1 MADENNLNESVDSIR
16 QATNEISQNM
26 KFVAEQMGVLASA
39 MGKNTTSATQSAT
52 AFNKNSAAVEGNT
65 KLSQIEAAAR
75 QKNAEAMENYSAAL
89 KSAQGAVRG
98 FATALLDTSAG
109 FQKYEGAIKST
120 TSAMGSV
127 LSNFGPFGK
136 ALGFAVEGLGKLTGA
151 VLKQT
156 DAIVKAYDDLAEIGG
171 AASMNAEQIF
181 ELGKQAGFTSH
192 NIGIFTK
199 HAKDAGTSLIGLG
212 GSASEGIKTFSKFT
226 AVGDDTLKQYRRL
239 GMTQEQLMEA
249 QSTYIRQQ
257 ADAGQSLR
265 KSPEQLQKA
274 SLAYIDQLNVLSELT
289 GVSVKKQQE
298 AIDIANANEN
308 FNAYKFAMDQKALA
322 LEQQEQEARKSGNTQ
337 RADELKAQAEQVRET
352 VKAKDEFARMAVA
365 TMSAANAA
373 AVMES
378 ISTEGATVYTEN
390 NAKLAR
396 AGIDVAAMNENLNKG
411 KNQTAELLGSQA
423 QAAERFTKT
432 FGEAGY
438 ALGQSSKDI
447 QGVFGVDNKMR
458 QSAAQF
464 AQLKTEEERQA
475 WLKSKTVTEQ
485 NLEAKKKEGQEGQK
499 PLDATAEKENLER
512 QARRVS
518 DAFIGAINPFR
529 GNILAAGAAVVGM
542 TAAVVAATVA
552 LSKLASAAGMGSL
565 LDKVGGDKGKKG
577 KSTPRARDPKTGR
590 FVKGGA
596 DVAKSA
602 GTLAK
607 LATPLASAAK
617 AVPVAGAVIGAGLA
631 AKGAYDEYQDI
642 EAQRKSGEI
651 TEKEAKEKKTEA
663 VGGGVGSAAGAA
675 GGAWAGAAAG
685 AAIGSVVP
693 VVGTLIGGALGA
705 ALGGWLGSKGGET
718 VGKAAASGITK
729 MTDTADKKTD
739 EAAKKLDEKKPE
751 TVTPTVAPIAK
762 TPESPKPT
770 TPDQAPIAKTPESPK
785 PTTPDQAPIAK
796 TPESPKPTTPTT
808 AVAKPVEQ
816 KPAVQT
822 EMSWFDKMKAGV
834 KSALGLQYGAGLS
847 GIPKEPPKPEAKLT
861 SAEAAE
867 KANPLGLRSNA
878 MAFGQ
883 EKDVA
888 PTGPKEQPSMIP
900 GMIAATAAS
909 PEARLA
915 EVQKGAEERIAKIMT
930 PDKGMADMMKQF
942 GIQSKSLQDQMKL
955 TRTGTGDE
963 KAKTSQEIFDDMQ
976 KNIFKS
982 STSIEDLGKTQLE
995 TGKTTTDS
1003 LRQFQ
1008 QMLDISNKSLA
1019 NLAINFTKFDS
1030 LIKGTLDE
1038 VSPEDA
1044 TKEVKDQIKGVLGGA
1059 LLDIGKIRN
1068 QLKDVQGAATT
1079 PPPGAVTSGTGGAV
1093 TDSSGKP
1100 IMSSMP
1106 PSMPSAP
1113 PPMKQDVKENLAG
1126 ITDALKKRG
1135 ITDDNY
1141 IKAVLGNVMKESGG
1155 KVVGE
1160 NLNYGKT
1167 SNERIRSIFGERA
1180 SKYTDEQLSEIKK
1193 DPQQMAEM
1201 MYGGGTKIGKG
1212 MGNTEP
1218 GDGWKFRGRGYI
1230 QLTGKNN
1237 YSAASKAIF
1246 GDDRL
1251 VENPDLVNDP
1261 GIAAEVTAWYMQKG
1275 QTSMASKLGID
1286 AKGGMSA
1293 DQAQL
1298 LATSQIAGTAI
1309 KPGQG
1314 YLGGEVLQKVA
1325 MYSSQMPGD
1334 SRQGGE
1340 RVMQASGGLIAD
1352 GPETGYPVQ
1361 HHGLEITA
1369 PLDSESILMK
1379 LAKTQAESAE
1389 GKNVMAEVSGSKQ
1402 EAGSDSTREMIAA
1415 NMEIYSMM
1423 ASKLDQVIAQLSDGN
1438 ETSNKLLKHSLV

>member
-475 WLKSKTVTEQ
+475 WLKNKTITEQ

-499 PLDATAEKENLER
+499 VMDATAGKEDLER
-512 QARRVS
+512 QARRIS

-529 GNILAAGAAVVGM
+529 GNVLAAGAAVVGM
-542 TAAVVAATVA
+542 TAAVVAATMA
-552 LSKLASAAGMGSL
+552 LSKLATAAGMGGL
-565 LDKVGGDKGKKG
+565 LDKVGGGDKGKKG

-705 ALGGWLGSKGGET
+705 ALGGWLGSKGGEA
-718 VGKAAASGITK
+718 VGKVAASGITK

-739 EAAKKLDEKKPE
+739 EAAKKLDEKKPA
-751 TVTPTVAPIAK
+751 TPAPA
-762 TPESPKPT
+762 TP
-770 TPDQAPIAKTPESPK
+770 AP
-785 PTTPDQAPIAK
+785 
-796 TPESPKPTTPTT
+796 

-834 KSALGLQYGAGLS
+834 TSALGLQYGAGLS

-861 SAEAAE
+861 AAEAAE
-867 KANPLGLRSNA
+867 KANPQGLRSNA

-883 EKDVA
+883 EKDV
-888 PTGPKEQPSMIP
+888 PKTGPKEQPSMIP
-900 GMIAATAAS
+900 GMIAASAAS
-909 PEARLA
+909 PEARMGG
-915 EVQKGAEERIAKIMT
+915 EITKGMEDRIAKIMT

-942 GIQSKSLQDQMKL
+942 GIQSKSLDQFKTAMS
-955 TRTGTGDE
+955 GDE
-963 KAKTSQEIFDDMQ
+963 KSKSTQDIFDEMQ

-995 TGKTTTDS
+995 TGKTATDS

-1068 QLKDVQGAATT
+1068 QLKETQAAGAVAGT

-1100 IMSSMP
+1100 IMSGMP

-1113 PPMKQDVKENLAG
+1113 PPVKQDVKENLGG
-1126 ITDALKKRG
+1126 IAEALKKRG
-1135 ITDDNY
+1135 MTDQNY
-1141 IKAVLGNVMKESGG
+1141 INAVLGNVMKESGG
-1155 KVVGE
+1155 KVTNE
-1160 NLNYGKT
+1160 NLNYSKT
-1167 SNERIRSIFGERA
+1167 SNERIRSIFKSATAG
-1180 SKYTDEQLSEIKK
+1180 KTDEEINEMKSSPEK
-1193 DPQQMAEM
+1193 MAEAV
-1201 MYGGGTKIGKG
+1201 YGSGTKLGKG
-1212 MGNTEP
+1212 MGNSEP

-1261 GIAAEVTAWYMQKG
+1261 SVASEVVAWYMQKG
-1275 QTSMASKLGID
+1275 QSSMANKLGLD

-1325 MYSSQMPGD
+1325 MYSAQMPGD
-1334 SRQGGE
+1334 SKQGGQ

-1352 GPETGYPVQ
+1352 GPETGYPVE

-1379 LAKTQAESAE
+1379 LAKTQAESDE
-1389 GKNVMAEVSGSKQ
+1389 GKNVMAEVSGTKQ
-1402 EAGSDSTREMIAA
+1402 ESGSDSTRELIAA
-1415 NMEIYSMM
+1415 NMEIYGMM

>member
-26 KFVAEQMGVLASA
+26 KFVAEQMGILAGA
-39 MGKNTTSATQSAT
+39 MGKTNQSANQNT
-52 AFNKNSAAVEGNT
+52 AAVNKNSAAIEGNT
-65 KLSQIEAAAR
+65 KLSEIEKQAR
-75 QKNAEAMENYSAAL
+75 QKNAEAMENYSQAL
-89 KSAQGAVRG
+89 KSAQGAVKG
-98 FATALLDTSAG
+98 FASALLDTTSG

-120 TSAMGSV
+120 TSAIGGV
-127 LSNFGPFGK
+127 LSNFGPLGK
-136 ALGFAVEGLGKLTGA
+136 ALGFTVEALGKLSGA

-156 DAIVKAYDDLAEIGG
+156 DAMVKAYDDLAEIGG
-171 AASMNAEQIF
+171 AASMNAEQIM

-199 HAKDAGTSLIGLG
+199 HAKEAGTSLIGLG

-226 AVGDDTLKQYRRL
+226 AVGDETLKQYRRL
-239 GMTQEQLMEA
+239 GMSQEQLMEA
-249 QSTYIRQQ
+249 QATYIRQQ
-257 ADAGQSLR
+257 TEAGQSLR

-298 AIDIANANEN
+298 ALDIANANEN
-308 FNAYKFAMDQKALA
+308 FNAYKFAMDQKALG
-322 LEQQEQEARKSGNTQ
+322 LEEQARNETDAARKK
-337 RADELKAQAEQVRET
+337 ELEAQAAQIRQT
-352 VKAKDEFARMAVA
+352 VAAKDEFAKMAVS

-396 AGIDVAAMNENLNKG
+396 AGIDVAAMNEKLNKG
-411 KNQTAELLGSQA
+411 QNQTAQLLGSQA

-464 AQLKTEEERQA
+464 AQLKTKEEQDAWIKSKAAKEEE
-475 WLKSKTVTEQ
+475 LK
-485 NLEAKKKEGQEGQK
+485 AKKEEGQEGQGVV
-499 PLDATAEKENLER
+499 DATATKEDLER
-512 QARRVS
+512 QARRLS

-542 TAAVVAATVA
+542 TAAVVAATMA
-552 LSKLASAAGMGSL
+552 LSKLATAAGMGGL
-565 LDKVGGDKGKKG
+565 LDKVGGGDGKGKGKG
-577 KSTPRARDPKTGR
+577 KGTPRARDPKTGR

-596 DVAKSA
+596 EAAKSA

-607 LATPLASAAK
+607 LATPLASVAK
-617 AVPVAGAVIGAGLA
+617 AAPAIGAVVGVGMA

-685 AAIGSVVP
+685 AALGSAVP
-693 VVGTLIGGALGA
+693 VVGTIIGGVIGA
-705 ALGGWLGSKGGET
+705 AVGGWLGSKGGET
-718 VGKAAASGITK
+718 VGKAAASGINQMSEK
-729 MTDTADKKTD
+729 ADAKTA
-739 EAAKKLDEKKPE
+739 EAAKKVEAKADQKPAEVKKPESAEAKPIPVAEKKPDPVVE
-751 TVTPTVAPIAK
+751 SAGILASLGRGAKGLLDKVTGVIIPSAQAK
-762 TPESPKPT
+762 TPTIEPKSPEVK
-770 TPDQAPIAKTPESPK
+770 E
-785 PTTPDQAPIAK
+785 
-796 TPESPKPTTPTT
+796 
-808 AVAKPVEQ
+808 AVKVE
-816 KPAVQT
+816 P
-822 EMSWFDKMKAGV
+822 
-834 KSALGLQYGAGLS
+834 
-847 GIPKEPPKPEAKLT
+847 KLT
-861 SAEAAE
+861 PAEQAE
-867 KANPLGLRSNA
+867 KANPQGLRSNA

-883 EKDVA
+883 EKDVKS
-888 PTGPKEQPSMIP
+888 TGPKEQPSMIP

-930 PDKGMADMMKQF
+930 PDKNMSEMMKQF
-942 GIQSKSLQDQMKL
+942 GISSKSIQDQMKKPV
-955 TRTGTGDE
+955 TGDE
-963 KAKTSQEIFDDMQ
+963 KVKTSQDIFDEMQ
-976 KNIFKS
+976 KNIFKA
-982 STSIEDLGKTQLE
+982 STSVEDLGKSQQE
-995 TGKTTTDS
+995 TGKTVNDS

-1019 NLAINFTKFDS
+1019 NLTINFTKFDS
-1030 LIKGTLDE
+1030 VIKGTLDE

-1044 TKEVKDQIKGVLGGA
+1044 TKEVKDQIKGVLGSA
-1059 LLDIGKIRN
+1059 LLDIGKIKS
-1068 QLKDVQGAATT
+1068 QLKDASAA
-1079 PPPGAVTSGTGGAV
+1079 GAVAQAPVSGGVVSGDGKPITSS
-1093 TDSSGKP
+1093 DGKP
-1100 IMSSMP
+1100 IMSGMP

-1113 PPMKQDVKENLAG
+1113 PPMKQDVKENLGG
-1126 ITDALKKRG
+1126 IAEALKKRG
-1135 ITDDNY
+1135 MTDQNY
-1141 IKAVLGNVMKESGG
+1141 INAVLGNVMKESGG
-1155 KVVGE
+1155 KVTNE
-1160 NLNYGKT
+1160 NLNYSKT
-1167 SNERIRSIFGERA
+1167 SNERIRSIFKSATAG
-1180 SKYTDEQLSEIKK
+1180 KTDEEINEMKSSPEK
-1193 DPQQMAEM
+1193 MAEAV
-1201 MYGGGTKIGKG
+1201 YGSGTKLGKG
-1212 MGNTEP
+1212 MGNSEP

-1237 YSAASKAIF
+1237 YAAASKAIF

-1261 GIAAEVTAWYMQKG
+1261 NVASEVVAWYMQKG
-1275 QTSMASKLGID
+1275 QSSMAGKLGID
-1286 AKGGMSA
+1286 SKGGMSA
-1293 DQAQL
+1293 EQAQL

-1325 MYSSQMPGD
+1325 MYSSKMPGG
-1334 SRQGGE
+1334 QQAGGE

-1369 PLDSESILMK
+1369 PLDTESILMK
-1379 LAKTQAESAE
+1379 LAKTQAGSPESKDVLAE
-1389 GKNVMAEVSGSKQ
+1389 ATGSKM
-1402 EAGSDSTREMIAA
+1402 ETGSDVTKEMLAA
-1415 NMEIYSMM
+1415 NMEMYSMM
-1423 ASKLDQVIAQLSDGN
+1423 AGKLDQVIAQLSDGN
-1438 ETSNKLLKHSLV
+1438 DTSSKLLKHSLI

>member
-199 HAKDAGTSLIGLG
+199 NAKDAGANLVALG

-249 QSTYIRQQ
+249 QSTYMRQQ
-257 ADAGQSLR
+257 ADAGASLR

-274 SLAYIDQLNVLSELT
+274 SLAYIDNLNVLSELT

-298 AIDIANANEN
+298 ALDIANANEN
-308 FNAYKFAMDQKALA
+308 FNAYTTG
-322 LEQQEQEARKSGNTQ
+322 QEIKRQ
-337 RADELKAQAEQVRET
+337 DILAQAAKET
-352 VKAKDEFARMAVA
+352 DENRKKELLAQAAQIEATVNAKKEFASMAAA

-423 QAAERFTKT
+423 KSVETFQKT
-432 FGEAGY
+432 FGDA
-438 ALGQSSKDI
+438 ASSLGPASKELM
-447 QGVFGVDNKMR
+447 GVFGQDVQMR
-458 QSAAQF
+458 KAYVQYQH
-464 AQLKTEEERQA
+464 LKTDEERANFVKEMTQKKA
-475 WLKSKTVTEQ
+475 E
-485 NLEAKKKEGQEGQK
+485 LEEKKKPGQEGQK
-499 PLDATAEKENLER
+499 VMDATAGKEDLER
-512 QARRVS
+512 QARRIS

-552 LSKLASAAGMGSL
+552 LAKLATAAGMGGL
-565 LDKVGGDKGKKG
+565 LDKVGGGDKGKGKKG

-596 DVAKSA
+596 EAAKSA
-602 GTLAK
+602 GALAK

-642 EAQRKSGEI
+642 EEQRKAGDI

-675 GGAWAGAAAG
+675 GGAWAGAATG

-693 VVGTLIGGALGA
+693 VVGTIIGGALGA
-705 ALGGWLGSKGGET
+705 ALGGWLGSKAGET

-729 MTDTADKKTD
+729 MTDTADKKTE
-739 EAAKKLDEKKPE
+739 EAAKKLDEKKPA
-751 TVTPTVAPIAK
+751 TATPAQTPAP
-762 TPESPKPT
+762 
-770 TPDQAPIAKTPESPK
+770 
-785 PTTPDQAPIAK
+785 
-796 TPESPKPTTPTT
+796 

-834 KSALGLQYGAGLS
+834 TSALGLQYGAGLS
-847 GIPKEPPKPEAKLT
+847 GIPKEPPKPEPKLT
-861 SAEAAE
+861 AAEAAE
-867 KANPLGLRSNA
+867 KANPQGLRSNA

-883 EKDVA
+883 EKDV
-888 PTGPKEQPSMIP
+888 PKTGPKEQPSMIP
-900 GMIAATAAS
+900 GMIAASAAS
-909 PEARLA
+909 PEARMGGDIT
-915 EVQKGAEERIAKIMT
+915 KGMEDRIAKIMT

-942 GIQSKSLQDQMKL
+942 GIQSKSLDQLKTTL
-955 TRTGTGDE
+955 RPGDD
-963 KAKTSQEIFDDMQ
+963 KAKSTQDIFDEMQ

-982 STSIEDLGKTQLE
+982 STSIEELGKTQLE
-995 TGKTTTDS
+995 SGKTATDS
-1003 LRQFQ
+1003 LKQFQ

-1019 NLAINFTKFDS
+1019 NLTINFTKFDS

-1068 QLKDVQGAATT
+1068 QLKETQAGAAAAGTT

-1106 PSMPSAP
+1106 PSMPAAP
-1113 PPMKQDVKENLAG
+1113 PPMKQDVKENLGG
-1126 ITDALKKRG
+1126 IAEALKKRG
-1135 ITDDNY
+1135 MTDQNY
-1141 IKAVLGNVMKESGG
+1141 INAVLGNVMKESGG
-1155 KVVGE
+1155 KVTNE
-1160 NLNYGKT
+1160 NLNYSKT
-1167 SNERIRSIFGERA
+1167 SNERIRSIFKSATAG
-1180 SKYTDEQLSEIKK
+1180 KTDEEITEMKSSPEK
-1193 DPQQMAEM
+1193 MAEAV
-1201 MYGGGTKIGKG
+1201 YGSGTKLGKG
-1212 MGNTEP
+1212 MGNSEP

-1261 GIAAEVTAWYMQKG
+1261 NIASEVVAWYMQKG
-1275 QTSMASKLGID
+1275 QSGMASKLGLD

-1293 DQAQL
+1293 EQAQL

-1325 MYSSQMPGD
+1325 MYSSKMPG
-1334 SRQGGE
+1334 SGGRDE

-1369 PLDSESILMK
+1369 PLDTESILMK
-1379 LAKTQAESAE
+1379 LAKTQANSPES
-1389 GKNVMAEVSGSKQ
+1389 KEVLGEVAGSKPEQ
-1402 EAGSDSTREMIAA
+1402 NSDSSREMMAA
-1415 NMEIYSMM
+1415 NMEMYNMM
-1423 ASKLDQVIAQLSDGN
+1423 AAKLDQVIAQLSDGN
-1438 ETSNKLLKHSLV
+1438 ETSSKLLKHSLV

>member
-26 KFVAEQMGVLASA
+26 KFVAEQMGMLAGA
-39 MGKNTTSATQSAT
+39 MGKTNTSANQSAT

-75 QKNAEAMENYSAAL
+75 QKNAEAMENYSQAL

-156 DAIVKAYDDLAEIGG
+156 DAIVKAYDDLSEIGG

-199 HAKDAGTSLIGLG
+199 NAKDAGANLVALG

-249 QSTYIRQQ
+249 QSTYMRQQ
-257 ADAGQSLR
+257 ADAGASLR

-274 SLAYIDQLNVLSELT
+274 SLAYIDNLNVLSELT

-298 AIDIANANEN
+298 ALDIANANEN
-308 FNAYKFAMDQKALA
+308 FNAYTTG
-322 LEQQEQEARKSGNTQ
+322 QEIKRQ
-337 RADELKAQAEQVRET
+337 DILAQAAKET
-352 VKAKDEFARMAVA
+352 DENRKKELLAQAAQIEATVNAKKEFASMAAA

-423 QAAERFTKT
+423 KSVETFQKT
-432 FGEAGY
+432 FGDA
-438 ALGQSSKDI
+438 ASSLGPASKELM
-447 QGVFGVDNKMR
+447 GVFGQDVQMR
-458 QSAAQF
+458 KAYVQYQH
-464 AQLKTEEERQA
+464 LKTDEERANFVKEMTQKKA
-475 WLKSKTVTEQ
+475 E
-485 NLEAKKKEGQEGQK
+485 LEEKKKPGQEGQK
-499 PLDATAEKENLER
+499 VMDATAGKEDLER
-512 QARRVS
+512 QARRIS

-542 TAAVVAATVA
+542 TAAVVAATMA
-552 LSKLASAAGMGSL
+552 LSKLATAAGMGGL
-565 LDKVGGDKGKKG
+565 LDKVGGGDKGKKG

-596 DVAKSA
+596 DAAKSA
-602 GTLAK
+602 GALAK

-705 ALGGWLGSKGGET
+705 ALGGWLGSKGGEA
-718 VGKAAASGITK
+718 VGKVAASGINK

-739 EAAKKLDEKKPE
+739 EAAKKLEEKKPE
-751 TVTPTVAPIAK
+751 TVTPAAAPVAK
-762 TPESPKPT
+762 TPEPPKPA
-770 TPDQAPIAKTPESPK
+770 TPAP
-785 PTTPDQAPIAK
+785 
-796 TPESPKPTTPTT
+796 

-816 KPAVQT
+816 KTVTQ
-822 EMSWFDKMKAGV
+822 EELSWLDKMKAGV
-834 KSALGLQYGAGLS
+834 KSALGLQYGAGLA

-861 SAEAAE
+861 PAEAAE
-867 KANPLGLRSNA
+867 KANPQGLRSNA

-883 EKDVA
+883 EKDV
-888 PTGPKEQPSMIP
+888 PKTGPKEQPSMIP
-900 GMIAATAAS
+900 GMIAASAAS
-909 PEARLA
+909 PEARMGG
-915 EVQKGAEERIAKIMT
+915 EITKSMEDRIAKIMT

-942 GIQSKSLQDQMKL
+942 GIQSKSLDQFKTAMS
-955 TRTGTGDE
+955 GDE
-963 KAKTSQEIFDDMQ
+963 KSKSTQDIFDEMQ

-995 TGKTTTDS
+995 TGKTATDS

-1068 QLKDVQGAATT
+1068 QLKETQAAGAVAGT
-1079 PPPGAVTSGTGGAV
+1079 PSPGAVTSGTGGAV

-1100 IMSSMP
+1100 IMSGMP

-1113 PPMKQDVKENLAG
+1113 PPVKQDVKENLGG
-1126 ITDALKKRG
+1126 IAEALKKRG
-1135 ITDDNY
+1135 MTDQNY
-1141 IKAVLGNVMKESGG
+1141 INAVLGNVMKESGG
-1155 KVVGE
+1155 KVTNE
-1160 NLNYGKT
+1160 NLNYSKT
-1167 SNERIRSIFGERA
+1167 SNERIRSIFKSATAG
-1180 SKYTDEQLSEIKK
+1180 KTDEEINEMKSSPEK
-1193 DPQQMAEM
+1193 MAEAV
-1201 MYGGGTKIGKG
+1201 YGSGTKLGKG
-1212 MGNTEP
+1212 MGNSEP

-1261 GIAAEVTAWYMQKG
+1261 SVASEVVAWYMQKG
-1275 QTSMASKLGID
+1275 QSSMANKLGLD

-1325 MYSSQMPGD
+1325 MYSAQMPGD
-1334 SRQGGE
+1334 SRQGGQ

-1352 GPETGYPVQ
+1352 GPETGYPVE

-1389 GKNVMAEVSGSKQ
+1389 GKNVMAEVSGTKQ
-1402 EAGSDSTREMIAA
+1402 ESGSDSTRELIAA